1 MFSQN
6 NPPSKGQKKDL
17 KGKIHT
23 NGEKNKNGNMDIRE
37 EIKPKSFT
45 WEKESFHRENSQTD
59 LQIVMNLCSQ
69 HNNIIKMKRENQKYK
84 KIRTKMQL

>member
-1 MFSQN
+1 
-6 NPPSKGQKKDL
+6 
-17 KGKIHT
+17 
-23 NGEKNKNGNMDIRE
+23 MDIRE

-69 HNNIIKMKRENQKYK
+69 HNNIIKMKRKLEIQEDTDKNAALRKHHCIIVIFQ
-84 KIRTKMQL
+84 I

>member
-1 MFSQN
+1 
-6 NPPSKGQKKDL
+6 
-17 KGKIHT
+17 
-23 NGEKNKNGNMDIRE
+23 MDIRE

-69 HNNIIKMKRENQKYK
+69 HNNIIKMKREN
-84 KIRTKMQL
+84 